1 MKRECSL
8 IRDLLPLYVEQMVSE
23 ESKKII
29 EEHLAQCPSCKKV
42 YEEMTERELGMRP
55 EMGENDGSEAAES
68 FRRFVKKEKRRERM
82 KIAVSVVLSFGLAIF
97 LAFAIPAGILGAIT
111 LPLWITHTSED
122 ISDYDRG
129 SFKGD
134 SGFLIFP
141 EEVREDRVTEYYYS
155 YREGLFDEDVQ
166 LYLQCEYTP
175 EEFQEEC
182 LRLEQAHVIYRDGGQ
197 RRRNGTRYNTG
208 DYMLPAYEA
217 IQGVDH
223 AYEYALLDEENGRID
238 YIFLQFVDEDDLVF
252 AREKL
257 PYGYGRDY
265 TVDPKLS
272 PYNMYAFPEEEGEYK
287 GGYITVY
294 H

>member
-1 MKRECSL
+1 M
-8 IRDLLPLYVEQMVSE
+8 
-23 ESKKII
+23 
-29 EEHLAQCPSCKKV
+29 
-42 YEEMTERELGMRP
+42 GMRP
-55 EMGENDGSEAAES
+55 EMGENDESEAAES

-82 KIAVSVVLSFGLAIF
+82 KIAVSAVLSFGLAIF

-122 ISDYDRG
+122 ISDYDRD

>member
-8 IRDLLPLYVEQMVSE
+8 IRDLLPLYVERMVSE

-42 YEEMTERELGMRP
+42 YEEMTERELGRHP
-55 EMGENDGSEAAES
+55 EIGENDESEAVES
-68 FRRFVKKEKRRERM
+68 FRRFVKKEKRKGRV
-82 KIAVSVVLSFGLAIF
+82 KIAVSAMLSFGLAIF

-122 ISDYDRG
+122 ISDYDWD

-166 LYLQCEYTP
+166 LYLQCEYTQ

-182 LRLEQAHVIYRDGGQ
+182 RRLEQAHVIYRDGGQ

-208 DYMLPAYEA
+208 DYMLP
-217 IQGVDH
+217 

-272 PYNMYAFPEEEGEYK
+272 PYNMYAFPEKEGEYK